1 MPCTIRQDNIEDHQ
15 KKTSHQAMLEPKL
28 LWKVSFNKFVLRGGL
43 LFLSG
48 LIVSVDIDMDFMA
61 KQETTRGLI

>member
-28 LWKVSFNKFVLRGGL
+28 LWKVSFNKFFLRGGL
-43 LFLSG
+43 LLLSG
-48 LIVSVDIDMDFMA
+48 LIVSVDIDMDFIWRNK
-61 KQETTRGLI
+61 KQRVD

>member
-48 LIVSVDIDMDFMA
+48 LIVSVDIDMDFIWRNK
-61 KQETTRGLI
+61 KQRVD